1 MSLVTTQPAVPDE
14 GTEKLVAI
22 IEFKN
27 RSNSHEEAMDKLAVA
42 KREAIGDIELARPR
56 RRGSRSGA
64 AWFDSHHHER
74 QGQTTNVCRAIP
86 AGSVR
91 PLGRVGIK
99 ANVF

>member
-1 MSLVTTQPAVPDE
+1 VSLVTTQPAVPDE

-27 RSNSHEEAMDKLAVA
+27 RSNSHEEAMDKLAVV
-42 KREAIGDIELARPR
+42 KREAIGDIELVWPR

-74 QGQTTNVCRAIP
+74 QGQAIGVRGAAS
-86 AGSVR
+86 AGQFA
-91 PLGRVGIK
+91 RVD
-99 ANVF
+99 A